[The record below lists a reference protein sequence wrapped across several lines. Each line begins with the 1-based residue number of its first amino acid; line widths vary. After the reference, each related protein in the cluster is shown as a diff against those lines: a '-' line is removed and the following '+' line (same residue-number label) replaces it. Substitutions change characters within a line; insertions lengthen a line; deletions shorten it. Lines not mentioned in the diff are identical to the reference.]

1 MPCTPTSAPC
11 CVQGVSIR
19 TIARRVNH
27 QAFTAYVLA
36 ANMPKQ
42 KTSRF
47 TNRRAEAARGKSI
60 CQDCLSDS
68 YNRSAPRERASLVS
82 FQGPIS
88 ANLQLTAIGA
98 RCRGARAE
106 ASTPILA
113 ILGAETTK
121 QEDTEP
127 YGFVQHNGRLAGVVP
142 PSGTY
147 SRLRK
152 SCRSTLSVTP
162 VLETPMRWVSS
173 LYRLVVVRKC

>member
-1 MPCTPTSAPC
+1 M
-11 CVQGVSIR
+11 
-19 TIARRVNH
+19 NH

-68 YNRSAPRERASLVS
+68 YNRSAPTERALLSS

-98 RCRGARAE
+98 RCRGAHAE
-106 ASTPILA
+106 AATPILA
-113 ILGAETTK
+113 IFDVDTTN
-121 QEDTEP
+121 QDDSEP
-127 YGFVQHNGRLAGVVP
+127 YGFVKHSGRLAGVVP
-142 PSGTY
+142 PFGTY

-152 SCRSTLSVTP
+152 SWMCMDVFHKFTISGMLSR
-162 VLETPMRWVSS
+162 VLLILSYVSG
-173 LYRLVVVRKC
+173 V